1 MKPDELIELL
11 RAVANDGGLI
21 TEPFTVIQHNL
32 ELKCEV
38 CGDTIKHTTESL
50 CPQLDG
56 VTRQDIRDLVT
67 HFDLI
72 AHETQAPVIP

>member
-11 RAVANDGGLI
+11 RAVSNDGGLI
-21 TEPFTVIQHNL
+21 EEPFAVIQHNL
-32 ELKCEV
+32 ELECKE
-38 CGDTIKHTTESL
+38 CGHSIKHTTESL
-50 CPQLDG
+50 CPQLNG

-72 AHETQAPVIP
+72 AHENQAPILS